1 MEMVILMDKI
11 GGVTSFIIYCI
22 ILVIMWPIAL
32 LALIGEE

>member
-11 GGVTSFIIYCI
+11 GGVTSLIIYCI
-22 ILVIMWPIAL
+22 VLVIMWPIAL